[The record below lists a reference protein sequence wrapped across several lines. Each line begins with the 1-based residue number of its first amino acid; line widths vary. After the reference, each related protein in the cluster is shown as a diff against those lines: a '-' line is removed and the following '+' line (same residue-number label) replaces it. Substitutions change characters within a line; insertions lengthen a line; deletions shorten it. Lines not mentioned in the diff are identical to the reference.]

1 MIYSASEIFLLILFF
16 LWFVP
21 KIINSSREAN
31 LCSLS
36 IHCFSTWEFLWRLFD
51 LSYLEIIFF
60 LFTSVIFPTG
70 FYRTFKIIGNIIM
83 MGMFYFDLML
93 NLLLSL
99 LAQYADFVT
108 ILFGKLYLRFVFI
121 NLLLLDFINL
131 LFFVQHI
138 AKLKDETF
146 YCWHR
151 LFLVVLFEQRG
162 GFPFLDVVL
171 DLLPI

>member
-1 MIYSASEIFLLILFF
+1 M
-16 LWFVP
+16 
-21 KIINSSREAN
+21 
-31 LCSLS
+31 
-36 IHCFSTWEFLWRLFD
+36 
-51 LSYLEIIFF
+51 
-60 LFTSVIFPTG
+60 
-70 FYRTFKIIGNIIM
+70 M

-99 LAQYADFVT
+99 LAQYANFVT

-121 NLLLLDFINL
+121 NLLIIDFINL
-131 LFFVQHI
+131 LLFVQHM

-151 LFLVVLFEQRG
+151 LFLVVLLEQRG

-171 DLLPI
+171 DQLPI